1 MKVLSLFSGI
11 GAFEKALNNIG
22 INFELVNYCEIDK
35 YASKSYCAIHNVSED
50 KNLIDVTK
58 INPYLLPNDIDL
70 ITHGSPC
77 QDFSLAGLQ
86 AGGDKGSNTRS
97 SLMWNTVDIVKVT
110 KPKYVVWE
118 NVKNLLSDK
127 HKHNFDSY
135 LNVMLK
141 LGYNSY
147 YKVLNAKDYG
157 IPQNRERIFTISIRQ
172 DIDNGTF
179 SFPNKKK
186 LKLKLKDILEDN
198 VDEKYYLSNQVVVK
212 ETLFTPTQAKM
223 FILEG
228 NVKRYINSDVVDDF
242 KEGQCA
248 DISFPNG
255 YNKGSRVHD
264 ISPAINATTTQ
275 SSFVVKV
282 PLKRGYSVEVRPESF
297 DTTEIDIIGNYS
309 KSDYNATPIV
319 GKNGIAPTVR
329 ENHGQVTAVVVKGF
343 ELKTKYKK
351 LIDTIEKNNFTMGEV
366 KHMDL
371 YNRTL
376 TDNCG
381 TLTNPNHNNN
391 CVYDGVRIRKFTP
404 KECFRL
410 MGFSD
415 DDFEK
420 AKSVPTSDNQ
430 LYKQAGNSIVVN
442 VLEEIFR
449 EIFL

>member
-1 MKVLSLFSGI
+1 M
-11 GAFEKALNNIG
+11 
-22 INFELVNYCEIDK
+22 
-35 YASKSYCAIHNVSED
+35 
-50 KNLIDVTK
+50 TT
-58 INPYLLPNDIDL
+58 NDD
-70 ITHGSPC
+70 
-77 QDFSLAGLQ
+77 
-86 AGGDKGSNTRS
+86 
-97 SLMWNTVDIVKVT
+97 W
-110 KPKYVVWE
+110 
-118 NVKNLLSDK
+118 
-127 HKHNFDSY
+127 
-135 LNVMLK
+135 
-141 LGYNSY
+141 
-147 YKVLNAKDYG
+147 
-157 IPQNRERIFTISIRQ
+157 
-172 DIDNGTF
+172 
-179 SFPNKKK
+179 
-186 LKLKLKDILEDN
+186 
-198 VDEKYYLSNQVVVK
+198 VVVALIAG
-212 ETLFTPTQAKM
+212 E
-223 FILEG
+223 
-228 NVKRYINSDVVDDF
+228 
-242 KEGQCA
+242 
-248 DISFPNG
+248 ISFPNG

-282 PLKRGYSVEVRPESF
+282 PLKRGYAVEIKEESLS
-297 DTTEIDIIGNYS
+297 IDGIDVLGNYS
-309 KSDYNATPIV
+309 KSSYNATQIV

-329 ENHGQVTAVVVKGF
+329 ENHGQVTAIVVKDF

-381 TLTNPNHNNN
+381 TLTDPKHNNN
-391 CVYDGVRIRKFTP
+391 CLYDDVRIRKFTP